1 MVGVVL
7 GTRDNRWRLHRF
19 QEERTG
25 ALRTAEL
32 ARARNAPS
40 RVRRL
45 FAYNIVSLIKPS
57 SIWPSANRSRASCS
71 NRLRCLCR

>member
-32 ARARNAPS
+32 TRSQRAKPGEAL
-40 RVRRL
+40 VRLQHRQL
-45 FAYNIVSLIKPS
+45 DQAVFDLAKREPL
-57 SIWPSANRSRASCS
+57 AG
-71 NRLRCLCR
+71 